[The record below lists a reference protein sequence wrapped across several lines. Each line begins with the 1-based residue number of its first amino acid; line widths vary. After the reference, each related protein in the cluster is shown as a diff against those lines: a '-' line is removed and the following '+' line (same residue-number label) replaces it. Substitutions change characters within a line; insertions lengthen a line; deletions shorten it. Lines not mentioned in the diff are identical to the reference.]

1 MKLPWSCIGV
11 LVALP
16 ALNVVQSMLIRF
28 PPNKS
33 IPWSEELPLAKSAS
47 GSLFF
52 NSEEK

>member
-1 MKLPWSCIGV
+1 M
-11 LVALP
+11 
-16 ALNVVQSMLIRF
+16 NRTMLIRF
-28 PPNKS
+28 PPNKF